1 MDNYVEAEE
10 VTNSLST
17 NSPNKTYN
25 EIAKKL
31 LNEKLL
37 LTALEL
43 HAELCESGKELP
55 VLRDFFSNANNFEA
69 QNMKPEPFISMPRS
83 SSQVTLDSL
92 DMTRYS
98 EDGGT
103 DERVAILEFELR
115 KARENITALREN
127 LTVVAESDSIIA
139 TDKINDRSAHTEVP
153 IKPHEQRALN
163 FLVYEYLLARLYK
176 LTSIT
181 FSDENENQDFENWD
195 DVGLNTPKPPDLLQV
210 FCS

>member
-1 MDNYVEAEE
+1 MDNDLETDTTTYK
-10 VTNSLST
+10 L
-17 NSPNKTYN
+17 TYN

-31 LNEKLL
+31 LNEKFL

-55 VLRDFFSNANNFEA
+55 ILRDYFTNTSNFEI
-69 QNMKPEPFISMPRS
+69 QNIKPEPLPRS

-115 KARENITALREN
+115 KARDNITALREN
-127 LTVVAESDSIIA
+127 LTVVAETENVITNDQIIERN
-139 TDKINDRSAHTEVP
+139 INADIP
-153 IKPHEQRALN
+153 IKPHEQRSIN
-163 FLVYEYLLARLYK
+163 FLVYEYLLTNLYK

-181 FSDENENQDFENWD
+181 FSDENENQDFEHWD
-195 DVGLNTPKPPDLLQV
+195 DVGLNIPKPPDLLQV
-210 FCS
+210 FLFL